1 MKLDNSRYDGGNTD
15 IDQSE
20 IWYRRGTL
28 EKTWTTA
35 PNHLQ
40 YTAISSRRVVRATL
54 LVHSRRLKT
63 AGVGQRV
70 RAEGIGHSCGHSRG
84 LR

>member
-15 IDQSE
+15 VDRSE

-28 EKTWTTA
+28 EKIRTTA
-35 PNHLQ
+35 SNQTQ
-40 YTAISSRRVVRATL
+40 YTAISLRHVVRVTL

-63 AGVGQRV
+63 VGVGQRV